1 MPQSLPDNN
10 GSTYFNRNTCRSF
23 NQPLSTN
30 LVALSSQICAELI
43 IYNKTG
49 QDVQVF
55 DSGYFNSSNAFVL
68 SNNDSFVVRGIT
80 NSAQVSAKTTTGS
93 GLIYYRTQ
101 YFSSNIAL

>member
-10 GSTYFNRNTCRSF
+10 GSIYYNRNICRSF
-23 NQPLSTN
+23 NQPLNTN
-30 LVALSSQICAELI
+30 LVALSSQICAEVV

-49 QDVQVF
+49 QDVQVY
-55 DSGYFNSSNAFVL
+55 DSGYFDGSNAFVL

-101 YFSSNIAL
+101 YFSSSIAL